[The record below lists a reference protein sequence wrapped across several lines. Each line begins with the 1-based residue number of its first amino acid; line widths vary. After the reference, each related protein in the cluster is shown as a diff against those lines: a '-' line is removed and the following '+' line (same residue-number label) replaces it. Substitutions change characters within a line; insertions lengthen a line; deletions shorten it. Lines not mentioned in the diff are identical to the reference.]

1 MTNTDYFANIGI
13 LEVFVTN
20 ETFMSLKDKY
30 PDNIIDFTSSDNFF
44 LSTPFFFIPN
54 VHKFIKIILL
64 VPTSVDKVNK
74 VYNWKNK
81 VKYNYS
87 NFLTFKKGY
96 NISTKL
102 IFSTLKVFSIFWCP
116 IEQNK
121 LYDSLYHED
130 YRGFVAINS
139 LNESSYQ
146 NWFPNLTFEMED
158 VVFLDIKTKVIKEYD
173 KFLIARYDKSWQNGV
188 EIKHAH
194 FDYEKLLIKQ

>member
-1 MTNTDYFANIGI
+1 
-13 LEVFVTN
+13 
-20 ETFMSLKDKY
+20 
-30 PDNIIDFTSSDNFF
+30 
-44 LSTPFFFIPN
+44 
-54 VHKFIKIILL
+54 
-64 VPTSVDKVNK
+64 VDKVNK